1 MEGLTLK
8 GVTQDWES
16 KHYWEALPLEQET
29 AVMNEKLFLN
39 IRKTVANDSQKFG
52 LIYQGQQQNFVCL

>member
-16 KHYWEALPLEQET
+16 KHYCTALEQET